1 MRREIDLDQML
12 AALVRQPRP
21 LARDRLIV
29 HYSPLVKFVAG
40 RVGAGLP
47 SSVDSGDLVSA
58 GVFGLI
64 DAVER
69 FDPERGVK
77 FETFAVP
84 RIRGAVFDGLRSL
97 DWVPRSVRSRAREVE
112 SAFTELEGRHGRAPT
127 DEELAVH
134 LKITD
139 TEFRK
144 WLSSIASTTVGPL
157 DRALVAGAEPRP
169 LTGDVPDSPAALVEE
184 GEVRRLVKGEVRRLP
199 GAGEAGSVAVLRRGP
214 HPGRDRHRARCHRE
228 PGVADPHQGGAPP
241 ARPPVGLRRRL
252 TESGSGRH
260 PGRVAP

>member
-1 MRREIDLDQML
+1 MRQVVDISEWWDRWFARRDP
-12 AALVRQPRP
+12 V
-21 LARDRLIV
+21 ARDRIIV

-112 SAFTELEGRHGRAPT
+112 SAFAELEGRQGRAPT
-127 DEELAVH
+127 DEELAVY

-139 TEFRK
+139 KEFQK
-144 WLSSIASTTVGPL
+144 WLVAIASTTIGPL
-157 DRALVAGAEPRP
+157 DRALMAGADPRA
-169 LTGDVPDSPAALVEE
+169 LTGDVPDSPSTIVEE
-184 GEVRRLVKGEVRRLP
+184 SEVKRLVREEVRRLP
-199 GAGEAGSVAVLRRGP
+199 EREKLVMSLYYDEGLTLAEIGVVLSVTERRVSQIHTKAVLHLRSRL
-214 HPGRDRHRARCHRE
+214 AAT
-228 PGVADPHQGGAPP
+228 GVA
-241 ARPPVGLRRRL
+241 
-252 TESGSGRH
+252 
-260 PGRVAP
+260 